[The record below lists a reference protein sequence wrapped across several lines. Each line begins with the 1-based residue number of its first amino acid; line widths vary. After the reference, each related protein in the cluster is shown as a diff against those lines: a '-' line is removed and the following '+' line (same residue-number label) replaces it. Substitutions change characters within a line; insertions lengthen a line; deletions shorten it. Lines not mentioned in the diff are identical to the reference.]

1 MSDKGKS
8 VGVYTIEDRIGE
20 GGMGEVWLSR
30 HPTLERLTVLK
41 KLRKDLAGM
50 PEIAE
55 RFAREARAAAAV
67 HHPNVVMVYD
77 AFTHRNDLYIA
88 LEYVDGVDLRT
99 ALQRGGRLPVRIAA
113 GIALELARG
122 LEAIHARGMVHRDLK
137 PANALLGRGG
147 EAKIVDFGI
156 ALESSAP
163 ALTRV
168 GVVLGTP
175 EYMAPEQLQG
185 DRVDARADVFAL
197 SCILYEMLTGWT
209 PYPEGGEEDSDT
221 RLTRMRKERYEPVRK
236 RRRDVP
242 RRLARLIR
250 DGLRSKSSQRIASST
265 AFRDR
270 LEHHLGHPTSESL
283 RAELAAHLWGQNV
296 FERRE
301 SETVLRV
308 AAPVSNPR
316 RKLRRRLVWIGAGLT
331 AAGIAAAAAAAT
343 GWISI
348 HPTWLAPRAA
358 EAPAGDSAKPKRE
371 SSPPPPAAPTKPK
384 ESLPPPPAP
393 PAKPKRDAVP
403 PRRAAP
409 NKSPRPSAGR

>member
-8 VGVYTIEDRIGE
+8 VGAYTVESRIGE

-50 PEIAE
+50 SEIAE

-77 AFTHRNDLYIA
+77 AFTWRSDLYIA

-137 PANALLGRGG
+137 PANALLGRAG
-147 EAKIVDFGI
+147 EVKIADFGI
-156 ALESSAP
+156 ALESSGP
-163 ALTRV
+163 ALTRA

-197 SCILYEMLTGWT
+197 SCILYELLTGWT
-209 PYPEGGEEDSDT
+209 PYPEGGDEDSDT
-221 RLTRMRKERYEPVRK
+221 RLTRMRKERYEAVRR

-242 RRLARLIR
+242 RALARLIR
-250 DGLRSKSSQRIASST
+250 DGLRSRSAQRIASST
-265 AFRDR
+265 LLRER
-270 LEHHLGHPTSESL
+270 LERQLDHPTSDAL
-283 RAELAAHLWGQNV
+283 RAELSAYLWEQNV
-296 FERRE
+296 FERRDN
-301 SETVLRV
+301 ETVLRV
-308 AAPVSNPR
+308 VTPLPKR
-316 RKLRRRLVWIGAGLT
+316 RSKLRRRAAWIAAGLS

-343 GWISI
+343 GWISFQ
-348 HPTWLAPRAA
+348 RAWM
-358 EAPAGDSAKPKRE
+358 
-371 SSPPPPAAPTKPK
+371 
-384 ESLPPPPAP
+384 L
-393 PAKPKRDAVP
+393 VP
-403 PRRAAP
+403 
-409 NKSPRPSAGR
+409 